1 MRNFKLLLVGIS
13 AAVLI
18 SNCDI
23 STPGK
28 PDFTTSHSVEAPL
41 LLNKTLQFLGGG
53 EGGPEALLDTTKSD
67 FDSLF
72 TVTDGGIDDG
82 LITLS
87 RTEEFDFGDLNDAIP
102 EIGVDPTAFNSQVGE
117 IEIGSFSSNEG
128 NIGEANFQDLTG
140 LDPAVIDSGDV
151 VPPQTVFPEVLID
164 LDTDFFV
171 SATFKRGALQIEL
184 ENNLGFD
191 LDDISVT
198 LVSDPDPNSNGDER
212 DVVSDGTGTLTHAS
226 RASIN
231 LVFDENNTPEQ
242 NKLSNPKIRVSI
254 RWTSSFN
261 PADPNRQEFQDS
273 PESLVVLS
281 ANGVGLTASEVEAA
295 VTEQDFSTASVT
307 TFDATEFQFTS
318 DDHFVQLESGII
330 ELGEI
335 QNSLDLSVET
345 LIISFPGIRATEN
358 IADSLR
364 LEYSGATEISRKGS
378 APAREIDLAGY
389 YIFANGNQINYNI
402 QAVTEN
408 TQDAPV
414 GDQTRVIN
422 ESDSVSSS
430 VAINNLKISR
440 AFGEIQ
446 SQTVLLGDDDPSN
459 GTTLLGNDI
468 VDAYNETEVS
478 LTEIDGLDDLSSEID
493 GIEFAGASLSIAYT
507 SNIGVPTTIYAA
519 IVGVDG
525 EGEEIFLTG
534 TNGSDKVVRA
544 TDPIDGIYANGV
556 QLRANQ
562 LIKFQLDPS
571 PDGSV
576 INSSVTFDDGNT
588 NVLDF
593 LNNLPSEIR
602 FVGKSVINQ
611 SNGEATIAT
620 PLEFDPSILVDLPIY
635 FSAASATYETMVDGS
650 GLDILPKEG
659 DRRDVTSGELV
670 ITYDNGLPLGF
681 MLNFDFFDDLGN
693 SLTTVPLPGDTPVQL
708 SAASVD
714 VLSRFVT
721 NSEEGQIIISLN
733 DTQLDRL
740 SRTDSVAI
748 SATLDTFTQEA
759 VKIRDTDSI
768 TISISAK
775 ASVRTN
781 VGGN

>member
-13 AAVLI
+13 ATVLI

-102 EIGVDPTAFNSQVGE
+102 EIGVDPTSFNSQVGE
-117 IEIGSFSSNEG
+117 IEIGSFSSGNGDLGSVDIEAVTG
-128 NIGEANFQDLTG
+128 SDPNIVPAGTPIFAGDNSANPVQINIGEN
-140 LDPAVIDSGDV
+140 
-151 VPPQTVFPEVLID
+151 
-164 LDTDFFV
+164 TDFFV
-171 SATFKRGALQIEL
+171 SATIKRGTIDIQIT
-184 ENNLGFD
+184 NQLGFD
-191 LDDISVT
+191 FRVAQVQLIDTVSTTAIGSV
-198 LVSDPDPNSNGDER
+198 
-212 DVVSDGTGTLTHAS
+212 A
-226 RASIN
+226 
-231 LVFDENNTPEQ
+231 
-242 NKLSNPKIRVSI
+242 
-254 RWTSSFN
+254 
-261 PADPNRQEFQDS
+261 EFS
-273 PESLVVLS
+273 S
-281 ANGVGLTASEVEAA
+281 ANGNQLVDGSTEIASVNFTDGDKIQNLGVQITIFWDAFSFPANPGLLAVNSVEGNGLTASEVEAA

-307 TFDATEFQFTS
+307 SFDATEFQFTT
-318 DDHFVQLESGII
+318 DDHFVELESGII

-335 QNSLDLSVET
+335 RNSLDLSVET
-345 LIISFPGIRATEN
+345 LIISFPGIRASEN
-358 IADSLR
+358 PADSLR
-364 LEYSGATEISRKGS
+364 IEYSGSTQISRKGS

-408 TQDAPV
+408 TQNAPV

-422 ESDSVSSS
+422 EVDSVSSS
-430 VAINNLKISR
+430 VAINNLKIAR

-459 GTTLLGNDI
+459 GTTLLGNEI

-507 SNIGVPTTIYAA
+507 SNIGVPTTIFAA

-534 TNGSDKVVRA
+534 INGSDKVVSG

-556 QLRANQ
+556 QLRADQ
-562 LIKFQLDPS
+562 LIKFTLDTS
-571 PDGSV
+571 PDGST
-576 INSSVTFDDGNT
+576 INSSVTFDGNNT

-635 FSAASATYETMVDGS
+635 FSAASASYETTVDGS
-650 GLDILPKEG
+650 GLDGLPKEG
-659 DRRDVTSGELV
+659 DDTDVTSGELV
-670 ITYDNGLPLGF
+670 ITYENGLPLGF
-681 MLNFDFFDDLGN
+681 NLNFDFMDDLGN
-693 SLTTVPLPGDTPVQL
+693 SITTVPLPGDDPVQL
-708 SAASVD
+708 SAAQVD
-714 VLSRFVT
+714 VNSRFVT
-721 NSEEGQIIISLN
+721 TANPGQLIIALN
-733 DTQLDRL
+733 DSQLDVL
-740 SRTDSVAI
+740 SRTDSIAV
-748 SATLDTFTQEA
+748 SATLDTFSQEA

>member
-13 AAVLI
+13 ATVLI

-102 EIGVDPTAFNSQVGE
+102 EIGVDPTSFNSQVGE
-117 IEIGSFSSNEG
+117 IEIGSFSSGNGDLGSVDIEAVTG
-128 NIGEANFQDLTG
+128 SDPNIVPAGTPIFAGDNSANPVQINIGEN
-140 LDPAVIDSGDV
+140 
-151 VPPQTVFPEVLID
+151 
-164 LDTDFFV
+164 TDFFV
-171 SATFKRGALQIEL
+171 SATIKRGTIDIQI
-184 ENNLGFD
+184 NNQLGFD
-191 LDDISVT
+191 FRVAQVQLIDTVSTTAIGSVAEFSST
-198 LVSDPDPNSNGDER
+198 NGNQLVDGSTEIASVNFTDGDKIQNLGVQITIFWDAFSFPANPGLLAVNSVEGN
-212 DVVSDGTGTLTHAS
+212 
-226 RASIN
+226 
-231 LVFDENNTPEQ
+231 
-242 NKLSNPKIRVSI
+242 
-254 RWTSSFN
+254 
-261 PADPNRQEFQDS
+261 
-273 PESLVVLS
+273 
-281 ANGVGLTASEVEAA
+281 GLTASEVKAA

-307 TFDATEFQFTS
+307 SFDATEFQFTT
-318 DDHFVQLESGII
+318 DDHFVELESGII

-335 QNSLDLSVET
+335 RNSLDLSVET
-345 LIISFPGIRATEN
+345 LIISFPGIRASEN
-358 IADSLR
+358 PADSLR
-364 LEYSGATEISRKGS
+364 IEYSGSTQISRKGS

-408 TQDAPV
+408 TQNAPV

-422 ESDSVSSS
+422 EVDSVSSS
-430 VAINNLKISR
+430 VAINNLKIAR

-459 GTTLLGNDI
+459 GTTLLGNEI

-507 SNIGVPTTIYAA
+507 SNIGVPTTIFAA

-534 TNGSDKVVRA
+534 INGSDKVVSG

-556 QLRANQ
+556 QLRADQ
-562 LIKFQLDPS
+562 LIKFTLDTS
-571 PDGSV
+571 PDGST
-576 INSSVTFDDGNT
+576 INSSVTFDGNNT

-635 FSAASATYETMVDGS
+635 FSAASASYETTVDGS
-650 GLDILPKEG
+650 GLDGLPKEG
-659 DRRDVTSGELV
+659 DDTDVTSGELV
-670 ITYDNGLPLGF
+670 ITYENGLPLGF
-681 MLNFDFFDDLGN
+681 NLNFDFMDDLGN
-693 SLTTVPLPGDTPVQL
+693 SITTVPLPGDDPVQL
-708 SAASVD
+708 SAAQVD
-714 VLSRFVT
+714 VNSRFVT
-721 NSEEGQIIISLN
+721 TANPGQLIIALN
-733 DTQLDRL
+733 DSQLDVL
-740 SRTDSVAI
+740 SRTDSVAV
-748 SATLDTFTQEA
+748 SATLDTFSQEA

>member
-117 IEIGSFSSNEG
+117 IEIGSFSSGSGDLGSVDIEQVTGSDPNIVPAG
-128 NIGEANFQDLTG
+128 TPIPAGDNSANPVQINIGAN
-140 LDPAVIDSGDV
+140 
-151 VPPQTVFPEVLID
+151 
-164 LDTDFFV
+164 TDFFV
-171 SATFKRGALQIEL
+171 SATIKRGNIDIQVTNQLGFNFRVAQVQLIDTVTSNPIGSVAEFSNANGNQLIDGATEIASVAFSDGDKIQ
-184 ENNLGFD
+184 NLGVQITIFWNAFTFPANPG
-191 LDDISVT
+191 LLAVNSVEG
-198 LVSDPDPNSNGDER
+198 N
-212 DVVSDGTGTLTHAS
+212 
-226 RASIN
+226 
-231 LVFDENNTPEQ
+231 
-242 NKLSNPKIRVSI
+242 
-254 RWTSSFN
+254 
-261 PADPNRQEFQDS
+261 
-273 PESLVVLS
+273 
-281 ANGVGLTASEVEAA
+281 GLTASEVEAA

>member
-1 MRNFKLLLVGIS
+1 MRNFKLLLVGVFS
-13 AAVLI
+13 TVLI

-53 EGGPEALLDTTKSD
+53 DGAPEALLDTTKSD

-102 EIGVDPTAFNSQVGE
+102 EIGIDPTSFNSQVGE
-117 IEIGSFSSNEG
+117 IEIGSFSSGNGDLGSVDIEEVTG
-128 NIGEANFQDLTG
+128 SDPNIVPAGTPIPAGDNSANPVQINIGAN
-140 LDPAVIDSGDV
+140 
-151 VPPQTVFPEVLID
+151 
-164 LDTDFFV
+164 TDFFV
-171 SATFKRGALQIEL
+171 SATIKRGSIDIQVT
-184 ENNLGFD
+184 NNLGFNFSVAQVQFID
-191 LDDISVT
+191 TVSSTPIGSVAEFSNANGNQLIDGATEIASVT
-198 LVSDPDPNSNGDER
+198 F
-212 DVVSDGTGTLTHAS
+212 SDGDVLQNLGVQLTIFWNAFTFP
-226 RASIN
+226 A
-231 LVFDENNTPEQ
+231 
-242 NKLSNPKIRVSI
+242 NPDLLAVNSVDG
-254 RWTSSFN
+254 N
-261 PADPNRQEFQDS
+261 
-273 PESLVVLS
+273 
-281 ANGVGLTASEVEAA
+281 GLTASAVEAA

-318 DDHFVQLESGII
+318 DDHFVQLESGVI

-335 QNSLDLSVET
+335 TNSLDLSVET
-345 LIISFPGIRATEN
+345 LIISFPGIRSSEN
-358 IADSLR
+358 EADSLR
-364 LEYSGATEISRKGS
+364 LEYSGATEISRNGS
-378 APAREIDLAGY
+378 APARSIDLAGY
-389 YIFANGNQINYNI
+389 FIYANGNQINYNI
-402 QAVTEN
+402 QALTEN

-414 GDQTRVIN
+414 GDQTRVIR
-422 ESDSVSSS
+422 ETDEVSSS
-430 VAINNLKISR
+430 VAINNLKVAR

-459 GTTLLGNDI
+459 GLTTLGNDI

-493 GIEFAGASLSIAYT
+493 GIEFAGASLSITYT

-534 TNGSDKVVRA
+534 TNGSDKVVSG

-556 QLRANQ
+556 QLRADQ

-576 INSSVTFDDGNT
+576 INSSVIFDGNNT

-635 FSAASATYETMVDGS
+635 FSAASASYETTVDGG
-650 GLDILPKEG
+650 GLDGLPEEG
-659 DRRDVTSGELV
+659 EDTDVTSGELV
-670 ITYDNGLPLGF
+670 ITYENGLPLGF
-681 MLNFDFFDDLGN
+681 ILNFDFFEANGD
-693 SLTTVPLPGDTPVQL
+693 SVTTVPIPGEDPIRLAAAPVD
-708 SAASVD
+708 AVN
-714 VLSRFVT
+714 RFVT
-721 NSEEGQIIISLN
+721 VAEPGQLIISLN
-733 DTQLDRL
+733 DNQLDQL
-740 SRTDSVAI
+740 SRTDSVTI
-748 SATLDTFTQEA
+748 SATLDTFSQEA

>member
-13 AAVLI
+13 ATVLI

-102 EIGVDPTAFNSQVGE
+102 EIGVDPTSFNSQVGE
-117 IEIGSFSSNEG
+117 IEIGSFSSGNGDLGSVDIEAVTG
-128 NIGEANFQDLTG
+128 SDPNIVPAGTPIFAGDNSANPVQINIGEN
-140 LDPAVIDSGDV
+140 
-151 VPPQTVFPEVLID
+151 
-164 LDTDFFV
+164 TDFFV
-171 SATFKRGALQIEL
+171 SATIKRGTIDIQI
-184 ENNLGFD
+184 NNQLGFD
-191 LDDISVT
+191 FRVAQVQLIDTVSTTAIGSV
-198 LVSDPDPNSNGDER
+198 
-212 DVVSDGTGTLTHAS
+212 A
-226 RASIN
+226 
-231 LVFDENNTPEQ
+231 
-242 NKLSNPKIRVSI
+242 
-254 RWTSSFN
+254 
-261 PADPNRQEFQDS
+261 EFS
-273 PESLVVLS
+273 S
-281 ANGVGLTASEVEAA
+281 ANGNQLVDGSTEIASVNFTDGDKIQNLGVQITIFWDAFSFPANPGLLAVNSVEGNGLTASEVEAA

-307 TFDATEFQFTS
+307 SFDATEFQFTT
-318 DDHFVQLESGII
+318 DDHFVELESGII

-335 QNSLDLSVET
+335 RNSLDLSVET
-345 LIISFPGIRATEN
+345 LIISFPGIRASEN
-358 IADSLR
+358 PADSLR
-364 LEYSGATEISRKGS
+364 IEYSGSTQISRKGS

-408 TQDAPV
+408 TQNAPV

-422 ESDSVSSS
+422 EVDSVSSS
-430 VAINNLKISR
+430 VAINNLKIAR

-459 GTTLLGNDI
+459 GTTLLGNEI

-507 SNIGVPTTIYAA
+507 SNIGVPTTIFAA

-534 TNGSDKVVRA
+534 INGSDKVVSGA
-544 TDPIDGIYANGV
+544 DPIDGIYANGV
-556 QLRANQ
+556 QLRADQ
-562 LIKFQLDPS
+562 LIKFTLDTS
-571 PDGSV
+571 PDGST
-576 INSSVTFDDGNT
+576 INSSVTFDGNNT

-635 FSAASATYETMVDGS
+635 FSAASASYETTVDGS
-650 GLDILPKEG
+650 GLDGLPKEG
-659 DRRDVTSGELV
+659 DDTDITSGELV
-670 ITYDNGLPLGF
+670 ITYENGLPLGF
-681 MLNFDFFDDLGN
+681 NLNFDFMDDLGN
-693 SLTTVPLPGDTPVQL
+693 SITTVPLPGDDPVQL
-708 SAASVD
+708 SAAQVD
-714 VLSRFVT
+714 VNSRFVT
-721 NSEEGQIIISLN
+721 TANPGQLIIALN
-733 DTQLDRL
+733 DSQLDVL
-740 SRTDSVAI
+740 SRTDSVAV
-748 SATLDTFTQEA
+748 SATLDTFSQEA

>member
-1 MRNFKLLLVGIS
+1 MRNFKLLLVWIFTV
-13 AAVLI
+13 VLVT
-18 SNCDI
+18 NCDI

-53 EGGPEALLDTTKSD
+53 EGAPEALLDTTKSD

-72 TVTDGGIDDG
+72 TVTEGGIDDG

-102 EIGVDPTAFNSQVGE
+102 EIGIDPTSFNSQVGE
-117 IEIGSFSSNEG
+117 IEIGSFSSGDGDLGSVDIEEVTGSDPDFVPAGTPIPSGDNSANPVEI
-128 NIGEANFQDLTG
+128 NIGAN
-140 LDPAVIDSGDV
+140 
-151 VPPQTVFPEVLID
+151 
-164 LDTDFFV
+164 TDFFV
-171 SATFKRGALQIEL
+171 SATIKRGTIDIQVT
-184 ENNLGFD
+184 NNLGFD
-191 LDDISVT
+191 
-198 LVSDPDPNSNGDER
+198 
-212 DVVSDGTGTLTHAS
+212 
-226 RASIN
+226 
-231 LVFDENNTPEQ
+231 F
-242 NKLSNPKIRVSI
+242 RVAQVQLI
-254 RWTSSFN
+254 DTTTKAGIGSF
-261 PADPNRQEFQDS
+261 AEFS
-273 PESLVVLS
+273 P
-281 ANGVGLTASEVEAA
+281 ANGNQLVDGAIEVASVAFNAGDKIQNLGVQLTIFWDAFTFPANPGLLAVNSVEGNGLTASEVEAA

-307 TFDATEFQFTS
+307 SFDATEFQFTS
-318 DDHFVQLESGII
+318 EDHFVQLESGII

-335 QNSLDLSVET
+335 RNSLDLSVER
-345 LIISFPGIRATEN
+345 LVISFPGIRSSEN
-358 IADSLR
+358 EADSLR
-364 LEYSGATEISRKGS
+364 LEYSGDTEISRKGS
-378 APAREIDLAGY
+378 APARQIDLTGY

-402 QAVTEN
+402 QAITEN
-408 TQDAPV
+408 TQNAPV

-422 ESDSVSSS
+422 EIDSVSSS

-446 SQTVLLGDDDPSN
+446 SQTTLLGDDDPNN
-459 GTTLLGNDI
+459 GTTTSGNAI

-478 LTEIDGLDDLSSEID
+478 LTEIDGLDELSSEID

-519 IVGVDG
+519 ILGVDG
-525 EGEEIFLTG
+525 EGEEIFLKGVVG
-534 TNGSDKVVRA
+534 TDKEVQA

-556 QLRANQ
+556 QLRADQ
-562 LIKFQLDPS
+562 LIKFTLDTS

-576 INSSVTFDDGNT
+576 ITSSVTFDQDNT
-588 NVLDF
+588 NVLEF

-635 FSAASATYETMVDGS
+635 FSAASATYETTVDGS
-650 GLDILPKEG
+650 GLDGLPKEG
-659 DRRDVTSGELV
+659 DDTDVTSGELV
-670 ITYDNGLPLGF
+670 ITYENGLPLGF
-681 MLNFDFFDDLGN
+681 ILNFDFLDDLGN
-693 SLTTVPLPGDTPVQL
+693 SITTVPLPGDDPVQL
-708 SAASVD
+708 SAAQVD
-714 VLSRFVT
+714 GTSRFVT
-721 NSEEGQIIISLN
+721 TAMPGQLIIALN
-733 DTQLDRL
+733 DSQLDQL
-740 SRTDSVAI
+740 SRTDSVAV
-748 SATLDTFTQEA
+748 SATLDSFSQEA
-759 VKIRDTDSI
+759 VKIKDTDSI

>member
-13 AAVLI
+13 ATVLI

-102 EIGVDPTAFNSQVGE
+102 EIGVDPTSFNSQVGE
-117 IEIGSFSSNEG
+117 IEIGSFSSGNGDLGSVDIEAVTG
-128 NIGEANFQDLTG
+128 SDPNIVPAGTPIFAGDNSANPVQINIGEN
-140 LDPAVIDSGDV
+140 
-151 VPPQTVFPEVLID
+151 
-164 LDTDFFV
+164 TDFFV
-171 SATFKRGALQIEL
+171 SATIKRGTIDIQI
-184 ENNLGFD
+184 NNQLGFD
-191 LDDISVT
+191 FRVAQVQLIDTVSTTAIGSV
-198 LVSDPDPNSNGDER
+198 
-212 DVVSDGTGTLTHAS
+212 A
-226 RASIN
+226 
-231 LVFDENNTPEQ
+231 
-242 NKLSNPKIRVSI
+242 
-254 RWTSSFN
+254 
-261 PADPNRQEFQDS
+261 EFS
-273 PESLVVLS
+273 S
-281 ANGVGLTASEVEAA
+281 ANGNQLVDGSTEIASVNFTDGDKIQNLGVQITIFWDAFSFPANPGLLAVNSVEGNGLTASEVEAA

-307 TFDATEFQFTS
+307 SFDATEFQFTT
-318 DDHFVQLESGII
+318 DDHFVELESGII

-335 QNSLDLSVET
+335 RNSLDLSVET
-345 LIISFPGIRATEN
+345 LIISFPGIRASEN
-358 IADSLR
+358 PADSLR
-364 LEYSGATEISRKGS
+364 IEYSGSTQISRKGS

-408 TQDAPV
+408 TQNAPV

-422 ESDSVSSS
+422 EVDSVSSS
-430 VAINNLKISR
+430 VAINNLKIAR

-459 GTTLLGNDI
+459 GTTLLGNEI

-507 SNIGVPTTIYAA
+507 SNIGVPTTIFAA

-534 TNGSDKVVRA
+534 INGSDKVVSG

-556 QLRANQ
+556 QLRADQ
-562 LIKFQLDPS
+562 LIKFTLDTS
-571 PDGSV
+571 PDGST
-576 INSSVTFDDGNT
+576 INSSVTFDGNNT

-635 FSAASATYETMVDGS
+635 FSAASASYETTVDGS
-650 GLDILPKEG
+650 GLDGLPKEG
-659 DRRDVTSGELV
+659 DDTDVTSGELV
-670 ITYDNGLPLGF
+670 ITYENGLPLGF
-681 MLNFDFFDDLGN
+681 NLNFDFMDDLGN
-693 SLTTVPLPGDTPVQL
+693 SITTVPLPGDDPVQL
-708 SAASVD
+708 SAAQVD
-714 VLSRFVT
+714 VNSRFVT
-721 NSEEGQIIISLN
+721 TANPGQLIIALN
-733 DTQLDRL
+733 DSQLDVL
-740 SRTDSVAI
+740 SRTDSVAV
-748 SATLDTFTQEA
+748 SATLDTFSQEA

>member
-13 AAVLI
+13 ATVLI

-102 EIGVDPTAFNSQVGE
+102 EIGVDPTSFNSQVGE
-117 IEIGSFSSNEG
+117 IEIGSFSSGNGDLGSVDIEAVTG
-128 NIGEANFQDLTG
+128 SDPNIVPAGTPIFAGDNSANPVQINIGEN
-140 LDPAVIDSGDV
+140 
-151 VPPQTVFPEVLID
+151 
-164 LDTDFFV
+164 TDFFV
-171 SATFKRGALQIEL
+171 SATIKRGTIDIQI
-184 ENNLGFD
+184 NNQLGFD
-191 LDDISVT
+191 FRVAQVQLIDTVSTTAIGSV
-198 LVSDPDPNSNGDER
+198 
-212 DVVSDGTGTLTHAS
+212 A
-226 RASIN
+226 
-231 LVFDENNTPEQ
+231 
-242 NKLSNPKIRVSI
+242 
-254 RWTSSFN
+254 
-261 PADPNRQEFQDS
+261 EFS
-273 PESLVVLS
+273 S
-281 ANGVGLTASEVEAA
+281 ANGNQLVDGSTEIASVNFTDGDKIQNLGVQITIFWDAFSFPANPGLLAVNSVEGNGLTASEVEAA

-307 TFDATEFQFTS
+307 SFDATEFQFTT
-318 DDHFVQLESGII
+318 DDHFVELESGII

-335 QNSLDLSVET
+335 RNSLDLSVET
-345 LIISFPGIRATEN
+345 LIISFPGIRASEN
-358 IADSLR
+358 PADSLR
-364 LEYSGATEISRKGS
+364 IEYSGSTQISRKGS

-408 TQDAPV
+408 TQNAPV

-422 ESDSVSSS
+422 EADSVSSS
-430 VAINNLKISR
+430 VAINNLKIAR

-459 GTTLLGNDI
+459 GTTLLGNEI

-493 GIEFAGASLSIAYT
+493 GIEFADASLSIAYT
-507 SNIGVPTTIYAA
+507 SNIGVPTTIFAA

-534 TNGSDKVVRA
+534 INGSDKVVSA

-562 LIKFQLDPS
+562 LIKFTLDPS
-571 PDGSV
+571 PDGST
-576 INSSVTFDDGNT
+576 INSSVTFDGDNT

-635 FSAASATYETMVDGS
+635 FSAVGASYETTEDGA
-650 GLDILPKEG
+650 GLDELPKEG
-659 DRRDVTSGELV
+659 DDFDITSGELI
-670 ITYDNGLPLGF
+670 ITYENGLPLGF
-681 MLNFDFFDDLGN
+681 NLNFDFLDDLGN
-693 SLTTVPLPGDTPVQL
+693 SITTVPLPGDDPVEL
-708 SAASVD
+708 PAAQVD
-714 VLSRFVT
+714 ANSRFVSSV
-721 NSEEGQIIISLN
+721 NPGQLIIALN
-733 DTQLDRL
+733 DSQLDVL

-748 SATLDTFTQEA
+748 SATLDTFSQEA